1 MSDLDA
7 RYGRRP
13 PLTRWQRIAL
23 TAAGLA
29 LLVLA
34 VLAVF
39 LIWQTGQP
47 EARAR
52 LLAYQ
57 VVSDTAVEARIE
69 VTKPADRDAV
79 CDVIARGDD
88 TSIVGR
94 ASTDITEERSRVV
107 VDVVVVTTG
116 RAVLADVDGCRLG

>member
-1 MSDLDA
+1 VSDLDA

-13 PLTRWQRIAL
+13 PLTGRQRIAL
-23 TAAGLA
+23 ISAGLV
-29 LLVLA
+29 LLV
-34 VLAVF
+34 VTVFAVF

-47 EARAR
+47 QARAR

-57 VVSDTAVEARIE
+57 VVSATAVEARIE

-79 CDVIARGDD
+79 CDVIARADD
-88 TSIVGR
+88 TAIVGR
-94 ASTDITEERSRVV
+94 TSIDITEQRSRVEV
-107 VDVVVVTTG
+107 AVVVETTE